1 MRVSLLE
8 SDCLVNDD
16 DDLVEYVAS
25 SENNIHQFFSPQ
37 QLQVI
42 DQTLFF
48 LGMSELLTNV
58 YTNGFVT

>member
-16 DDLVEYVAS
+16 DLVEYVAS
-25 SENNIHQFFSPQ
+25 SENNIQQFFSPQ

-48 LGMSELLTNV
+48 LSISGFLANV
-58 YTNGFVT
+58 YTSFVT